1 MTVIYVDRIFFL
13 NTALDYLLLLSA
25 ARLAGIPL
33 RRVRLLLCA
42 AAGGLYASAVFL
54 PHCGWLAHPAAKL
67 MSGALMAWAAF
78 AKEPRR
84 RRLILLFFLLSGAL
98 AGVVLALGLA
108 SGSPNVL
115 FSRIYYADIS
125 WPVLLLSAVG
135 FYLLLH
141 LVFRQGA
148 RHGGGELMDVTVSI
162 AGKQSHVRVLH
173 DTGNTLR
180 NPVNAQPVLVLE
192 RRVLQEFWTNDERQI
207 MSDNVPA
214 EEKMARLYRQ
224 GTQHHFSLLPFRSV
238 GAAGGLLLAV
248 RSDYIQIGRMKYPR
262 ILIALSDHAVS
273 DGGGYQGLW
282 GGEERG
288 EISHVQAMVAED
300 QAVDHTA

>member
-1 MTVIYVDRIFFL
+1 MTVIYVDRVFLL

-42 AAGGLYASAVFL
+42 AAGGLYASAVFF
-54 PHCGWLAHPAAKL
+54 PHCGWLAHPAARL
-67 MSGALMAWAAF
+67 LSGVLMAWAAF
-78 AKEPRR
+78 AGEPRR
-84 RRLILLFFLLSGAL
+84 RKLILLFFLLAGAL

-162 AGKQSHVRVLH
+162 AGKQSSVRVLY

-192 RRVLQEFWTNDERQI
+192 RRVLQDFWTKDERRI

-238 GAAGGLLLAV
+238 GTAGGLLLAV
-248 RSDYIQIGRMKYPR
+248 RS
-262 ILIALSDHAVS
+262 ALSDHAVS

-282 GGEERG
+282 GGEGRE
-288 EISHVQAMVAED
+288 ESSHVQAMVAED

>member
-1 MTVIYVDRIFFL
+1 MTVVYVDRIFFL
-13 NTALDYLLLLSA
+13 NAVLDYLLLLSA

-33 RRVRLLLCA
+33 RRPRLLLCA
-42 AAGGLYASAVFL
+42 LAGGLYAAAVFL
-54 PHCGWLAHPAAKL
+54 PRCGWLAHPAAKL
-67 MSGALMAWAAF
+67 LSGALMAWAAF

-84 RRLILLFFLLSGAL
+84 RRLMLLFFLLSGAL

-108 SGSPNVL
+108 IGSPDVL
-115 FSRIYYADIS
+115 IGRLYYADVS

-148 RHGGGELMDVTVSI
+148 RHGGGELMDITVSI
-162 AGKQSHVRVLH
+162 AGKQRRVSVLH

-192 RRVLQEFWTNDERQI
+192 RRVLQEFWTKDERQI
-207 MSDNVPA
+207 MGEHIPA

-224 GTQHHFSLLPFRSV
+224 GTHHHFSLLPFRSV
-238 GAAGGLLLAV
+238 GVAGGLLLAV
-248 RSDYIQIGRMKYPR
+248 RSDYIQIGRKKYPR
-262 ILIALSDHAVS
+262 ALIALSDHAVS

-288 EISHVQAMVAED
+288 ESSRVQTMAAED
-300 QAVDHTA
+300 PAVDHTA